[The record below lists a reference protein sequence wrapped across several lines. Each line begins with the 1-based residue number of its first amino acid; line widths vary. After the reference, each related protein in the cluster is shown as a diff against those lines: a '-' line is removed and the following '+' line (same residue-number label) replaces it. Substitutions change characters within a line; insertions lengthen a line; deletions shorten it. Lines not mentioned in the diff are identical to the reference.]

1 MTSRVITRRQLLRAG
16 AAAATLAAGSSFP
29 SIAAGSEVIR
39 ILYTND
45 THARLEPFVE
55 NNVSIGGIAR
65 RKEVID
71 RIRWLGG
78 SVILLDAGDVFQ
90 GTLYFNVYEGLA
102 DQPFINALGYDA
114 MTLGNHEFNK
124 GPAVLARFL
133 SGLRVPVTSSNL
145 GIDPAS
151 PLAGLVRPWTIVER
165 GRTRIGIIGVTTDE
179 TPILSSPGPQIRFGD
194 HYAGLQG
201 AADWLSSLGVAAKIG
216 LTHIGYAQ
224 DRQLAQRTNGIA
236 VIVGGHS
243 HTKVDPTPEVVTNAV
258 GRPVLIV
265 QAQDWGRYVGLLD
278 VELDGRG
285 VPIAYRGAL
294 IPVDETVP
302 EDPEFVA
309 RLAPFKAGVEAFG
322 QKVVGT
328 AAVTLV
334 GERTAV
340 RSRETNLGNLVAD
353 LLLERMAADR
363 AQIALVNGGGIRAD
377 IPAGPVTVG
386 RIKEVLPFDNAIM
399 TITITGAQLIA
410 ALENGVSQV
419 ETGAGRFPQVA
430 GMRFVWDP
438 TRPPNSRIVRVE
450 IGNPRVGWRPVDQSA
465 TYRLATVD
473 FLVNG
478 GDGYAVF
485 RAGLSPLNSGLLL
498 SDLLIE
504 HFERVGTV
512 SAAVEG
518 RIQALGRVASLT
530 SSVAAGYEVALD
542 DLWRPGE
549 GLQPISRRLWAV

>member
-1 MTSRVITRRQLLRAG
+1 MPFRMISRRQLLRAG
-16 AAAATLAAGSSFP
+16 AAAATLAAGSAFP
-29 SIAAGSEVIR
+29 SIAAGGEVIR

-65 RKEVID
+65 RKELID

-90 GTLYFNVYEGLA
+90 GTLYFNVFEGLA
-102 DQPFINALGYDA
+102 DQVFINALGYDA
-114 MTLGNHEFNK
+114 MTLGNHEFDK

-145 GIDPAS
+145 TIDPAS
-151 PLAGLVRPWTIVER
+151 PLAGLVQPWRIVER
-165 GRTRIGIIGVTTDE
+165 GSTRIGIIGVTTDE

-201 AADWLSSLGVAAKIG
+201 AADWLSSMGVAAKIG
-216 LTHIGYAQ
+216 VTHIGYAQ

-285 VPIAYRGAL
+285 VPVAYRGAL
-294 IPVDETVP
+294 VPVDERVP

-309 RLAPFKAGVEAFG
+309 RLAPFRAEVAAFER
-322 QKVVGT
+322 KVVGT

-334 GERTAV
+334 GQRAAV

-353 LLLERMAADR
+353 LLLARMAADR
-363 AQIALVNGGGIRAD
+363 AQVALVNGGAIRDD
-377 IPAGPVTVG
+377 IPAGPVTVA
-386 RIKEVLPFDNAIM
+386 RIKEVLPFDNTLV
-399 TITITGAQLIA
+399 TITLTGAQLIA

-419 ETGAGRFPQVA
+419 EQLAGRFPQVA

-438 TRPPNSRIVRVE
+438 SRPPNARIVRVE
-450 IGNPRVGWRPVDQSA
+450 IGTPRTGWRPIDPSA
-465 TYRLATVD
+465 TYRLATID
-473 FLVNG
+473 FLFNG
-478 GDGYAVF
+478 GDGYSVF
-485 RAGLSPLNSGLLL
+485 RAGLNPLNSRFLL

-504 HFERVGTV
+504 YFERVGTV

-518 RIQALGRVASLT
+518 RIETVSRLASAMPRE
-530 SSVAAGYEVALD
+530 VEGYEVSVD

-549 GLQPISRRLWAV
+549 GLTPISRRLWTT

>member
-1 MTSRVITRRQLLRAG
+1 MNRLAISRRQVLRAG
-16 AAAATLAAGSSFP
+16 AAAAALAAGGVFP
-29 SIAAGSEVIR
+29 SIAAGGEVVR

-65 RKEVID
+65 RKELID
-71 RIRWLGG
+71 RIRALGG

-90 GTLYFNVYEGLA
+90 GTLYFNVFEGLA
-102 DQPFINALGYDA
+102 DLPFINALNYDA
-114 MTLGNHEFNK
+114 MTLGNHEFDK
-124 GPAVLARFL
+124 GPGVLARFL
-133 SGLRVPVTSSNL
+133 SQLRVPVTSSNL
-145 GIDPAS
+145 GIDPSS
-151 PLAGLVRPWTIVER
+151 PLAGLVEPWIVVQR
-165 GRTRIGIIGVTTDE
+165 GGTRIGIIGVTTDE
-179 TPILSSPGPQIRFGD
+179 TPILASPGPQIRFGD

-201 AADWLSSLGVAAKIG
+201 AADWLSSRGVAAKIG

-224 DRQLAQRTNGIA
+224 DRQLAQRTTGIA

-243 HTKVDPTPEVVTNAV
+243 HTKVDPTPEVLTNAV
-258 GRPVLIV
+258 GKPVLVV
-265 QAQDWGRYVGLLD
+265 QAQDWGRYIGVLD
-278 VELDGRG
+278 VEFDGQG
-285 VPIAYRGAL
+285 NPVAYRGAL
-294 IPVDETVP
+294 VPVNETTP

-309 RLAPFKAGVEAFG
+309 RLAPFKAGVEEFG
-322 QKVVGT
+322 RQVVGT

-334 GERTAV
+334 GDRTMI
-340 RSRETNLGNLVAD
+340 RTRETNLGNLVAD
-353 LLLERMAADR
+353 LILERMQADR
-363 AQIALVNGGGIRAD
+363 AEVALVNGGGIRTD
-377 IPAGPVTVG
+377 IPAGPVSVG
-386 RIKEVLPFDNAIM
+386 KIKEVLPFDNSIV

-438 TRPPNSRIVRVE
+438 RRPPNARVVRVE
-450 IGNPRVGWRPVDQSA
+450 IGNPRSGWRPVDQSA

-485 RAGLSPLNSGLLL
+485 RAGLDPRNSGLII
-498 SDLLIE
+498 SDLMIE
-504 HFERVGTV
+504 HFQRVGVV
-512 SAAVEG
+512 SATTEG
-518 RIQALGRVASLT
+518 RIETVDRLASAAPSLP
-530 SSVAAGYEVALD
+530 AGYEVAID

-549 GLQPISRRLWAV
+549 GLEPLVRRVWTV